1 MHYPKE
7 WQEWNMLPDKD
18 YLIELILL
26 YEPGNENASE
36 HDRNGVFHW
45 WLRQEPAEDILLK
58 LTKLTFLDPDPYM
71 PKDVRSYILKSK
83 HCTKK
88 VRNAI
93 NNTI

>member
-1 MHYPKE
+1 MKYDIEKYLRFMHYPKE

-45 WLRQEPAEDILLK
+45 WLRQEPEEDTLLK
-58 LTKLTFLDPDPYM
+58 LTKLTL
-71 PKDVRSYILKSK
+71 
-83 HCTKK
+83 
-88 VRNAI
+88 RNKLTCYYPFIGLQSIDIYLTA
-93 NNTI
+93 